1 VIRVMLV
8 DDQEMIRTGLRSII
22 GAHPELEVVAEAGDG
37 LAVLRQ
43 LDDAQPDVV
52 LMDLRMPGIDGVE
65 ATRRIRLTRPAEQLR
80 ILVLTT
86 FDQDVNVLQALRAG
100 ADGFLSKGAGPTELT
115 DAILAVAA
123 GDRALS
129 PSAVSA
135 VVQHVVQQRAV
146 DVDPAL
152 AARFAQLTPREREV
166 VGAIASGLD
175 NAEIAERF
183 FLSPF
188 TVKTHANRA
197 MTKVGARDRGQLVA
211 MAVRAGISPG

>member
-1 VIRVMLV
+1 MIRVMLV
-8 DDQEMIRTGLRSII
+8 DDQEMIRAGLRAII
-22 GAHPELEVVAEAGDG
+22 SAHPELDVVAEAGDG

-43 LDDAQPDVV
+43 LDDARPDVV

-65 ATRRIRLTRPAEQLR
+65 ATRRIRLTRPAEQVR

-86 FDQDVNVLQALRAG
+86 FDQDANVLQALRAG

-115 DAILAVAA
+115 DAIVAVAA
-123 GDRALS
+123 GGRALS

-135 VVQHVVQQRAV
+135 VVEHVVHQRAV
-146 DVDPAL
+146 DVDPVL
-152 AARFAQLTPREREV
+152 AARFAELTPREREV

-211 MAVRAGISPG
+211 LALRAGITPQ